1 MRTIAHLDMDA
12 FYASVDLLRYPELR
26 GRPVVIGG
34 RRLSAPARGADGQ
47 YRFARLGDYRGRG
60 VVTTA
65 TYEARAFGVH
75 SGMGLMKAGQLA
87 PDAVLL
93 PADFDAYRSY
103 SRQFKEVARDRAAQV
118 EDRSIDELFIDLTEV
133 PGEPVET
140 ARGIRDAVQTETG
153 LSCSVGL
160 APNKLLAK
168 IASDLEKP
176 AGMTVL
182 AEEELETRIWPL
194 GVGKVNGIGP
204 KATQRL
210 QALGITS
217 IGDLAQADLY
227 RLRQHFGETY
237 AWWLHQAAHGRD
249 DSPVVT
255 ERQPKSFSRESTF
268 ERDLHPRADRE
279 ALTRILVGLCERVAA
294 DLRTKGYSGRTV
306 GIKIRYSDFRTVTRD
321 LTLEAWT
328 DDPQR
333 ILAASRECLRRLPL
347 DRPLRLLGVRVSKLA
362 AEARQ
367 EEKQA
372 GQQTLLPL

>member
-1 MRTIAHLDMDA
+1 MDA

-34 RRLSAPARGADGQ
+34 RRLSAPDQGADGLH
-47 YRFARLGDYRGRG
+47 RFERLGNYRGRG

-65 TYEARAFGVH
+65 TYEARALGVH
-75 SGMGLMKAGQLA
+75 SGMGLMRAGQRA

-93 PADFDAYRSY
+93 PADFDAYRAY
-103 SRQFKEVARDRAAQV
+103 SRQFKGVVRDRVSQV
-118 EDRSIDELFIDLTEV
+118 EDRSIDELFIDLTGV
-133 PGEPVET
+133 PDDPAVM
-140 ARGIRDAVQTETG
+140 ARRIRDAVQTETG
-153 LSCSVGL
+153 LSCSVGV

-182 AEEELETRIWPL
+182 TEEDLATRLWPL
-194 GVGKVNGIGP
+194 GVGKINGIGP

-210 QALGITS
+210 QALGIPS
-217 IGDLAQADLY
+217 IGDLARADLY

-268 ERDLHPRADRE
+268 ERDLHPRADRD
-279 ALTRILVGLCERVAA
+279 ALTGILVGLCDRVAA

-333 ILAASRECLRRLPL
+333 ILAASRDCLRRLPL

-367 EEKQA
+367 EEGDA
-372 GQQTLLPL
+372 GRQTFLPF

>member
-34 RRLSAPARGADGQ
+34 RRLSAPERGADGQ

-103 SRQFKEVARDRAAQV
+103 SRQFKEAVRDRAAQV

>member
-1 MRTIAHLDMDA
+1 MDA
-12 FYASVDLLRYPELR
+12 FYASVDLLRFPELR

-34 RRLSAPARGADGQ
+34 RRLSAPERGADGQ
-47 YRFARLGDYRGRG
+47 HQFERLGDYRGRG

-75 SGMGLMKAGQLA
+75 SGMGLMKAGKLA

-93 PADFDAYRSY
+93 PADFDAYRAY
-103 SRQFKEVARDRAAQV
+103 SRQFKEVVRARAEKV
-118 EDRSIDELFIDLTEV
+118 ENRSIDELFIDLSEA
-133 PGEPVET
+133 PGDPVAT
-140 ARGIRDAVQTETG
+140 ARDIRDAVQAETG

-160 APNKLLAK
+160 AANKLLAK

-182 AEEELETRIWPL
+182 GAGDLETRIWPL

-210 QALGITS
+210 EALGIVS

-227 RLRQHFGETY
+227 WLRQHFGESY
-237 AWWLHQAAHGRD
+237 AWWLHQSAHGRD

-255 ERQPKSFSRESTF
+255 ERAPKSVSRESTF
-268 ERDLHPRADRE
+268 ERDLHPRADRDE
-279 ALTRILVGLCERVAA
+279 LTRILLGLCERVAE
-294 DLRTKGYSGRTV
+294 DLRTKGYLGRTV
-306 GIKIRYSDFRTVTRD
+306 GIKIRYDDFRTATRD

-328 DDPQR
+328 DDPEQ
-333 ILAASRECLRRLPL
+333 ILAATRDCLRRIPL
-347 DRPLRLLGVRVSKLA
+347 DRPMRLLGVRIGKLA
-362 AEARQ
+362 LDARQ
-367 EEKQA
+367 GAQEE
-372 GQQTLLPL
+372 GQQAILPF

>member
-103 SRQFKEVARDRAAQV
+103 SRQFKEVVRDRAAQV

-333 ILAASRECLRRLPL
+333 ILAASRECLRRVPL